1 MDLQGIFIS
10 NMKTIRKAKHITQEK
25 LSELCDTD
33 TSYIGQI
40 ETRKR
45 FPSLTF
51 IEKIASAL
59 EVEPYL
65 LFKNDQT
72 ESPERKKRIE
82 NIKVEFFQAID
93 GNLEEFLK
101 KILS

>member
-1 MDLQGIFIS
+1 
-10 NMKTIRKAKHITQEK
+10 MKTIRKAKHITQEK